1 MIIIKQHG
9 DFKKTESFL
18 NRMSKADHFKVLE
31 KYAKEGV
38 VALSAATPVD
48 TGMTANAWSY
58 NIVMNKTSA
67 TISWANANIVNGV
80 PIAVVLQ
87 YGHGTRDGGFVQG
100 RDYINPALK
109 PIFDKLANEVWKE
122 VTRP

>member
-1 MIIIKQHG
+1 MIIVKQRG

-18 NRMSKADHFKVLE
+18 NRMSKADRFKVLE